1 MCQFMDDRAGKEEND
16 EDGEGNFPVAEDPE
30 KHVVECVGEL
40 FREERESE
48 YLEDKDE
55 EKVSHEL
62 SIAQEKGKKKTYIIS
77 YARAC
82 QIM

>member
-1 MCQFMDDRAGKEEND
+1 MRQLMDNCAGEEEDD
-16 EDGEGNFPVAEDPE
+16 EDGEGNFPVTEDPE

-40 FREERESE
+40 LGENIHPED
-48 YLEDKDE
+48 LEDEDE
-55 EKVSHEL
+55 KQWSHEL